1 MYQFSQEGFDLMIL
15 LRGLLHEYFVK
26 GGFSAR
32 MT

>member
-1 MYQFSQEGFDLMIL
+1 MYQFSQGFDLMIL

-26 GGFSAR
+26 GGLSAR